1 MKKVFVLIALISI
14 YFTNVHGQSDSCNLQ
29 ISLLTCSPGQELYST
44 FGHSAL
50 RVKDSS
56 SDIDIIYNYGTF
68 AFGPDFY
75 AKFIKGQLLYFVSTQ
90 NFNDFVEDYRW
101 QNRIIVEQ
109 ILMLSCREKE
119 YLFTSLRTNALEEN
133 KYYLY
138 NFLFDNC
145 STRLRDIVAKS
156 TQEPV
161 VFRNILPQNLPT
173 FRNLIHVYLDKG
185 GQHWSK
191 LGIDLLLGSRL
202 DNKSTSLQAMFL
214 PDYLLKGFDKASTN
228 QAPLVTTPKSIL
240 TMTVVFQS
248 KPFFQPLVVFS
259 VLLSIILIL
268 SFIPS
273 NKIQR
278 GLRIFDICFFF
289 ALGLIGLLLV
299 FMWVGTDHALCSDNF
314 NLLWALP
321 THAVASFFLYKYNR
335 WINYYLLATI
345 ILQVFLVIGWVFIPQ
360 EMNLGFLPL
369 ILLILLRS
377 WLIVLKPYHTEN
389 AKKDLS

>member
-1 MKKVFVLIALISI
+1 
-14 YFTNVHGQSDSCNLQ
+14 
-29 ISLLTCSPGQELYST
+29 LLTCSPGQELYST